1 MGGLRRGLDVHV
13 SSIVYVNLLRYL
25 LVYCSEG
32 VHLGLHLLKLVHVK
46 KESLLLSYEVL
57 LQDGILSVGILLL
70 NSYVRSS
77 FWKSPH
83 EVVVTCQIET
93 EVEP

>member
-1 MGGLRRGLDVHV
+1 MNVHIGTV
-13 SSIVYVNLLRYL
+13 VYVNLLGNL
-25 LVYCSEG
+25 LVDCTEG
-32 VHLGLHLLKLVHVK
+32 VDLGLHLVKLVHVK
-46 KESLLLSYEVL
+46 KESLLLSNEVL

-70 NSYVRSS
+70 NSYIWSS

-83 EVVVTCQIET
+83 EVVITCQIKT